1 MMKAVLGQA
10 GKTILLYVTGWI
22 LLYPVTVI
30 AGLMSEGIM
39 LDVVLR
45 CVGMACGGVLC
56 WRIKCRKYASRRIKS
71 LKEVRLL
78 FYRNIVIQIITAIIL
93 FAIVMYKESNQIWFP
108 LPLIVYV
115 EELTELLKNRAFAHF
130 LVYSIPI
137 INGGYFLIV
146 SLFWFFYNLVQMIF
160 DRRIRF

>member
-71 LKEVRLL
+71 LKEVRPL
-78 FYRNIVIQIITAIIL
+78 FYRNIVIQIICHHKI
-93 FAIVMYKESNQIWFP
+93 
-108 LPLIVYV
+108 
-115 EELTELLKNRAFAHF
+115 
-130 LVYSIPI
+130 
-137 INGGYFLIV
+137 
-146 SLFWFFYNLVQMIF
+146 
-160 DRRIRF
+160 